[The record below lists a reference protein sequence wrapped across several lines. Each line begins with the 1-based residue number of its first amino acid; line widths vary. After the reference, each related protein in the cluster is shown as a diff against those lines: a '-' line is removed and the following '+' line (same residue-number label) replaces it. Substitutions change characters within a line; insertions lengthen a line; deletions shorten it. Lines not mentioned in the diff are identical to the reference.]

1 MSTFVGDFVKGVVVM
16 KEAKISPSVV
26 RRLPI
31 YLRHVQDLQEAGI
44 DTVSSKEMGAKLDL
58 NPAQIRKDLAY
69 FGEFGRKG
77 VGYEVEYLSRKLEQI
92 LHLDRQIHVA
102 LVGAGHLGIAL
113 SNYTRFQNECI
124 SISGLYDRAPDKIG
138 TQVGQLTVLPIEQLE
153 SDAKTTTFTMGI
165 IAVPA
170 FAAQEVC
177 DVMVRCGI
185 HVILNFAPVSL
196 KVPAYV
202 HVRST
207 DMTTELQSL
216 AYYIPE

>member
-1 MSTFVGDFVKGVVVM
+1 M

-31 YLRHVQDLQEAGI
+31 YLRHVQDLQESGI
-44 DTVSSKEMGAKLDL
+44 ETVSSKEMGAKLDL

-77 VGYEVEYLSRKLEQI
+77 VGYEVEYLARKLEQI
-92 LHLDRQIHVA
+92 LHLDRQISVA

-113 SNYTRFQNECI
+113 SNYTRFQNERI
-124 SISGLYDRAPDKIG
+124 TIAGLYDQDPQKIG
-138 TQVGQLTVLPIEQLE
+138 MRVGQLTVKPVYDLE
-153 SDAKTTTFTMGI
+153 SDATTIGFQMGI

-170 FAAQEVC
+170 FSAQEVC
-177 DVMVRCGI
+177 DTMVHCGVR
-185 HVILNFAPVSL
+185 VILNFAPTSL
-196 KVPAYV
+196 KVPGNV

-216 AYYIPE
+216 AYYIGE

>member
-1 MSTFVGDFVKGVVVM
+1 M

-31 YLRHVQDLQEAGI
+31 YLRHVKDLLDSGI
-44 DTVSSKEMGAKLDL
+44 YTVSSKEMGVKLDL

-77 VGYEVEYLSRKLEQI
+77 VGYEVEYLARKLEQI
-92 LHLDRQIHVA
+92 LHLDQQIRVA

-113 SNYTRFQNECI
+113 SNYTRFQNERI
-124 SISGLYDRAPDKIG
+124 TIAGLYDQDPQKIDS
-138 TQVGQLTVLPIEQLE
+138 QVGKLTVKPIFKIEE
-153 SDAKTTTFTMGI
+153 DAKTIGFQIGI

-170 FAAQEVC
+170 FSAQEVC
-177 DVMVRCGI
+177 DLMVRCGI
-185 HVILNFAPVSL
+185 RVILNFAPTSL
-196 KVPAYV
+196 KVPSNV

-216 AYYIPE
+216 AYYISE